1 LHHPAIAKKQASDE
15 LVFPMIVPLVFE
27 DEWLAA
33 LKDLPAWAPPPMRVV
48 VLAPHPD
55 DETLG
60 AGGFIAAQCL
70 RGADVVVVAATDGES
85 AYGYD
90 PSLGKIREL
99 EQRNALKRLGV
110 SAENISRLRLPD
122 GDVTAHEARLVDHL
136 LPFVTKDTH
145 LIAPWRGDFHPDHEA
160 CGRAAERVAF
170 QTGATLTSYLFWTWH
185 RGTTASLEELSL
197 RSFPLNDQYLQT
209 KSEALQCHYSQLT
222 RDSREPILP
231 DNLLAPARR
240 PFEVFC
246 IS

>member
-1 LHHPAIAKKQASDE
+1 
-15 LVFPMIVPLVFE
+15 MIVPLVLE

-33 LKDLPAWAPPPMRVV
+33 LEDLPVWAPPPKRVV

-70 RGADVVVVAATDGES
+70 RGTDVVVVAATDGES

-90 PSLGKIREL
+90 PGLGKIREL

-122 GDVTAHEARLVDHL
+122 SNVAAHEARLVEQL
-136 LPFVTKDTH
+136 LPIVTKDTH

-170 QTGATLTSYLFWTWH
+170 KTGATLTSYLFWTWH
-185 RGTTASLEELSL
+185 CGAPASLDKLSL
-197 RSFPLNDQYLQT
+197 RLFRLDQSQQKS
-209 KSEALQCHYSQLT
+209 KSEALKCHSSQLAH
-222 RDSREPILP
+222 DSGEPILP
-231 DNLLAPARR
+231 DSLLAPARR

>member
-1 LHHPAIAKKQASDE
+1 
-15 LVFPMIVPLVFE
+15 MIVPLVLE

-33 LKDLPAWAPPPMRVV
+33 LKDLPAWAPLPMRVV
-48 VLAPHPD
+48 VVAPHPD

-60 AGGFIAAQCL
+60 AGGFIAAQCFH
-70 RGADVVVVAATDGES
+70 GKEVIVVAVTDGES

-90 PSLGKIREL
+90 PSLGTLRES
-99 EQRNALKRLGV
+99 EQRNALVRLGV
-110 SAENISRLRLPD
+110 PAENTRRLRLPD
-122 GDVTAHEARLVDHL
+122 SDVASYEAQLVDRL
-136 LPFVTKDTH
+136 LPLVTKDTH
-145 LIAPWRGDFHPDHEA
+145 LVAPWRGDFHPDHET

-185 RGTTASLEELSL
+185 RGTTASLEKLSL

-222 RDSREPILP
+222 HDSGQPILP

>member
-1 LHHPAIAKKQASDE
+1 
-15 LVFPMIVPLVFE
+15 MIVPLVLE
-27 DEWLAA
+27 DEWLSA
-33 LKDLPAWAPPPMRVV
+33 LEDLPIWVPPPMPLV

-70 RGADVVVVAATDGES
+70 RGTDVVVVAVTDGES

-90 PSLGKIREL
+90 PNLGKIREL
-99 EQRNALKRLGV
+99 EQRNALMRLGV

-122 GDVTAHEARLVDHL
+122 SKVAAHEARLVEQL

-145 LIAPWRGDFHPDHEA
+145 LIAPWLGDFHPDHEA

-170 QTGATLTSYLFWTWH
+170 QTGAALTSYFFWTWH
-185 RGTTASLEELSL
+185 RGATASLDKLTL
-197 RSFPLNDQYLQT
+197 RSFPLDQRQQKS
-209 KSEALQCHYSQLT
+209 KSEALKCHSSQLAHH
-222 RDSREPILP
+222 SGEPILP
-231 DNLLAPARR
+231 DFLLAPARR